1 MQAEHPSIS
10 TQSTG
15 PADVGRRGDLMPTR
29 PPNVPSSAG
38 LRASAAMTAA
48 MLAQSRDA
56 AAETDSPRIREVVA
70 VVAEQLHVDCPA
82 WTWSSHSAKYHEGA
96 ARRILRALSNMEVV
110 APSS

>member
-1 MQAEHPSIS
+1 
-10 TQSTG
+10 
-15 PADVGRRGDLMPTR
+15 MPIRSPT
-29 PPNVPSSAG
+29 VPSSAG

-56 AAETDSPRIREVVA
+56 AADTDSPRIREVVA

-96 ARRILRALSNMEVV
+96 ARRILRALLTIDITPPGS
-110 APSS
+110 